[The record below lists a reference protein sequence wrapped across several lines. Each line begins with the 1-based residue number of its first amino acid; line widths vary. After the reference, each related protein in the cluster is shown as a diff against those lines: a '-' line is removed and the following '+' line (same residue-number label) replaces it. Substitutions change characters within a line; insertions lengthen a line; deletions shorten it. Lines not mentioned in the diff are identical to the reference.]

1 MTKEEMHEHQQMC
14 DGIINKYYD
23 VQITTRLEDNQF
35 SIHTLLYLPKKVY
48 KHLKLVNINGM
59 GAGQVHFIADD
70 GSYVLVPWCY
80 IISMLPA
87 KECNNETQ
95 SN

>member
-1 MTKEEMHEHQQMC
+1 MTKEEMREYTQMC
-14 DGIINKYYD
+14 NNMMHKYYD
-23 VQITTRLEDNQF
+23 VQITMRPEVNQF
-35 SIHTLLYLPKKVY
+35 SIHNLQYLPKKTY

-70 GSYVLVPWCY
+70 GSYILVPWCY

-87 KECNNETQ
+87 KEKAND
-95 SN
+95 

>member
-1 MTKEEMHEHQQMC
+1 MTKEEMHEHQQLC

-23 VQITTRLEDNQF
+23 VQITTRPEVNQF

>member
-1 MTKEEMHEHQQMC
+1 MTKEEKMEFETMIS
-14 DGIINKYYD
+14 GMMYKYYD
-23 VQITTRLEDNQF
+23 VQITNRPEVHQLSMHN
-35 SIHTLLYLPKKVY
+35 LLKLPKKTY

-87 KECNNETQ
+87 KETTRND
-95 SN
+95 